1 MSRTVQ
7 VVFRGDGMVMKNRNR
22 FAAVFLALVMA
33 ASQGTLA
40 TAAEVTVPAQ
50 ESIAAQAA
58 SGNGTAADG
67 SGEAAAKAETGNPVL
82 ATEEASDSGQGSAD
96 TENGQ
101 SAADASSPSENGQT
115 ESGQTAS
122 GQAESGQEASGQT
135 AGSQAGA
142 GQTASGQTEPGQAA
156 VSQTESTQPASDQ
169 IEAEQAAAGQTET
182 AQLNEKKLAEEPAKV
197 QGEVKLTASIEGAGT
212 YAGRAE
218 KDIVWLQ
225 REAENGRQLT
235 LKAEVANLSKDASV
249 NFNWSSNIRSD
260 IQQVT
265 GVRPAENTGVVSDTR
280 NVSLEDGVY
289 GYFCTVTV
297 RDPAKENLKMDYR
310 LAYIV
315 RDPLQ
320 IDTKDT
326 SLHVSPK
333 VATVAGSGTAQ
344 MEIKGSLKLFGDEI
358 KADWNPTDEYDS
370 FNTNTERVPSNANSV
385 LTTATLKGIDDPSCT
400 VTCRLWSKYYSPD
413 AVYGT
418 RTVTFTI
425 DTENHTYGDWKVTK
439 DATVWAA
446 GEREHV
452 CTVCGYKE
460 TESVPKLTPTISAN
474 MTSVPVQAGK
484 TTDKFCVALA
494 NGDYIQKWESSNR
507 KIFTVSGKF
516 NGTCTIRARRKG
528 RATITATAASGLQI
542 TALVKVQKGIVKTR
556 AIAGLPSTVT
566 VKKGQRVRLNPVL
579 SPLTSQN
586 PVTYKS
592 SSTKIATVSRNGRIR
607 GVAPGRCKV
616 TVTSGKASVKV
627 TVTVTGVDTVAI
639 RNVRTAYTLKKGRT
653 RQLHPKLTPANAT
666 SRIRYKSSNK
676 KVVTVSSTG
685 KLTAKRKG
693 TATITVRAVNL
704 ESASIIRQVTVTV
717 R

>member
-1 MSRTVQ
+1 
-7 VVFRGDGMVMKNRNR
+7 MVMKNRNR

-101 SAADASSPSENGQT
+101 SAADASSASENGQAETSQTESGQAVSGQTEPGQTAVSQT

-122 GQAESGQEASGQT
+122 GQTES
-135 AGSQAGA
+135 
-142 GQTASGQTEPGQAA
+142 GQAA
-156 VSQTESTQPASDQ
+156 VSQTESAQPASDQ
-169 IEAEQAAAGQTET
+169 IEAEQAAGQTET

-197 QGEVKLTASIEGAGT
+197 QGDVKLTASIDGQTPNYGGRSDAMIVWADRGAADGT
-212 YAGRAE
+212 KLTLRAE
-218 KDIVWLQ
+218 
-225 REAENGRQLT
+225 A
-235 LKAEVANLSKDASV
+235 ANLSKNASV
-249 NFNWSSNIRSD
+249 TFSWTSNTS
-260 IQQVT
+260 
-265 GVRPAENTGVVSDTR
+265 AEIIDRLSGAQPKEDGGSVSDTAETT
-280 NVSLEDGVY
+280 LKEGTY
-289 GYFCTVTV
+289 AFFCTVTV
-297 RDPAKENLKMDYR
+297 AGEADEKRNQDYTF
-310 LAYIV
+310 AYIV

-370 FNTNTERVPSNANSV
+370 FNTNTERVPSNVNSV
-385 LTTATLKGIDDPSCT
+385 LTTAILKGIDDPSCT

-425 DTENHTYGDWKVTK
+425 DTVNHTYGDWKVTK

-516 NGTCTIRARRKG
+516 NGTCTIRARKKG

-556 AIAGLPSTVT
+556 AIAGLPSTVSL
-566 VKKGQRVRLNPVL
+566 KKGQRVRLNPVL

-592 SSTKIATVSRNGRIR
+592 SSTKIATVSRTGRIR

-616 TVTSGKASVKV
+616 TVTSGKVSVKV

>member
-1 MSRTVQ
+1 
-7 VVFRGDGMVMKNRNR
+7 MVMKNRNR

-96 TENGQ
+96 TGNGQ

-115 ESGQTAS
+115 ESGQTA
-122 GQAESGQEASGQT
+122 
-135 AGSQAGA
+135 GSQTES
-142 GQTASGQTEPGQAA
+142 GQTASGQTESGQAA
-156 VSQTESTQPASDQ
+156 VSQTESAQPASDQ

-182 AQLNEKKLAEEPAKV
+182 AQLNEKKLAEEPSKV
-197 QGEVKLTASIEGAGT
+197 QGEVKLTASIDGQTPNYGGRSDKTVVWANGGAADGT
-212 YAGRAE
+212 KLTLRAE
-218 KDIVWLQ
+218 
-225 REAENGRQLT
+225 A
-235 LKAEVANLSKDASV
+235 ANLSKNASV
-249 NFNWSSNIRSD
+249 TFSWTSNTSTEIIDRLSGA
-260 IQQVT
+260 Q
-265 GVRPAENTGVVSDTR
+265 PKENGGSVSDTAETT
-280 NVSLEDGVY
+280 LKEGVY
-289 GYFCTVTV
+289 AYFCTVTIAGEADSN
-297 RDPAKENLKMDYR
+297 RNKNETLF
-310 LAYIV
+310 YIV
-315 RDPLQ
+315 RDPLE

-344 MEIKGSLKLFGDEI
+344 MEIKGSLKLFKDELRM
-358 KADWNPTDEYDS
+358 DWNPDDEYDS
-370 FNTNTERVPSNANSV
+370 FSTKRVSSNADSV
-385 LTTATLKGIDDPSCT
+385 LTTATLKGIDDPSCR
-400 VTCRLWSKYYSPD
+400 VTCRLWSIYSPD

-425 DTENHTYGDWKVTK
+425 DTANHTYGDWKVTK

-484 TTDKFCVALA
+484 TTDKFRVALA
-494 NGDYIQKWESSNR
+494 NGDYIQKWESSDR

-516 NGTCTIRARRKG
+516 NGTCTIRARKKG

-566 VKKGQRVRLNPVL
+566 LKKGQRVRLSPAL

-592 SSTKIATVSRNGRIR
+592 SNPR
-607 GVAPGRCKV
+607 VAKV
-616 TVTSGKASVKV
+616 YASGKVSVKV
-627 TVTVTGVDTVAI
+627 TVTVTGVDATAI
-639 RNVRTAYTLKKGRT
+639 RNVRAAYTLKKGRT
-653 RQLHPKLTPANAT
+653 RQLYPKLTPANAT

-685 KLTAKRKG
+685 KLTARRKG

>member
-1 MSRTVQ
+1 M
-7 VVFRGDGMVMKNRNR
+7 GMRNRNR
-22 FAAVFLALVMA
+22 FAAVLLALVMA
-33 ASQGTLA
+33 ASQGTWA
-40 TAAEVTVPAQ
+40 TAAEAPAPAQ
-50 ESIAAQAA
+50 ESVAAQAV
-58 SGNGTAADG
+58 SGNESAADG
-67 SGEAAAKAETGNPVL
+67 SGEAAEKAGTGIPAPSTGETS
-82 ATEEASDSGQGSAD
+82 ASEQGGAD
-96 TENGQ
+96 AESGQ

-122 GQAESGQEASGQT
+122 GLAESGQEASGQT
-135 AGSQAGA
+135 AGSQAGS

-156 VSQTESTQPASDQ
+156 GSQTESAQQ

-182 AQLNEKKLAEEPAKV
+182 AQLNEKKLAEEPSKV
-197 QGEVKLTASIEGAGT
+197 QGEVRLTASIEGAGT

-265 GVRPAENTGVVSDTR
+265 GARPAENTGVVSDTR

-297 RDPAKENLKMDYR
+297 QDPAKENLKMDYR

-315 RDPLQ
+315 RDPLE

-333 VATVAGSGTAQ
+333 VATVADSGTAQ
-344 MEIKGSLKLFGDEI
+344 MEIKGSLKLYGDELGT
-358 KADWNPTDEYDS
+358 DWNPDDEYDS
-370 FNTNTERVPSNANSV
+370 WDTKKVSSNADSV

-400 VTCRLWSKYYSPD
+400 VTCRLWSKYSPD
-413 AVYGT
+413 AVYGV

-425 DTENHTYGDWKVTK
+425 DTVNHTYGDWKVTK
-439 DATVWAA
+439 EATVWAA

-452 CTVCGYKE
+452 CTVCGYRE
-460 TESVPKLTPTISAN
+460 TESVPKLTPTITAN

-484 TTDKFCVALA
+484 ATDKFCVALA
-494 NGDYIQKWESSNR
+494 NGDYIQKWESSDR
-507 KIFTVSGKF
+507 RIFTVSGKF

-556 AIAGLPSTVT
+556 AITGLPSTVT
-566 VKKGQRVRLNPVL
+566 IKKGQRSRLTPVL

-592 SSTKIATVSRNGRIR
+592 SNPRVAKVYASGKIR

-616 TVTSGKASVKV
+616 TVTSGRISVKV
-627 TVTVTGVDTVAI
+627 TVTVTGVDATAI
-639 RNVRTAYTLKKGRT
+639 RHVRTAYTLKKGRT
-653 RQLHPKLTPANAT
+653 RQLYPKLTPANAT

-676 KVVTVSSTG
+676 KVVTVSPTG

-693 TATITVRAVNL
+693 TATITIRAINL
-704 ESASIIRQVTVTV
+704 ESASIVRQVTVTV

>member
-1 MSRTVQ
+1 MR
-7 VVFRGDGMVMKNRNR
+7 NRNR
-22 FAAVFLALVMA
+22 FAAVLLALVMA
-33 ASQGTLA
+33 ASQGTWA
-40 TAAEVTVPAQ
+40 TAAEAPAPAQ
-50 ESIAAQAA
+50 ESVAAQAV
-58 SGNGTAADG
+58 SGNESAADG
-67 SGEAAAKAETGNPVL
+67 SGEAAEKAGTGTPAPSTGETS
-82 ATEEASDSGQGSAD
+82 ASEQGGAD
-96 TENGQ
+96 AESGQ

-122 GQAESGQEASGQT
+122 GLAESGQEASGQT
-135 AGSQAGA
+135 AGSQAGS

-156 VSQTESTQPASDQ
+156 GSQTESAQQ

-182 AQLNEKKLAEEPAKV
+182 AQLNEKKLAEEPSKV
-197 QGEVKLTASIEGAGT
+197 QGEVRLTASIEGAGT

-265 GVRPAENTGVVSDTR
+265 GARPAENTGVVSDTR

-297 RDPAKENLKMDYR
+297 QDPAKENLKMDYR

-315 RDPLQ
+315 RDPLE

-326 SLHVSPK
+326 SIHVSPK
-333 VATVAGSGTAQ
+333 VATVADSGTAQ
-344 MEIKGSLKLFGDEI
+344 MEIKGSLKLYGDELGT
-358 KADWNPTDEYDS
+358 DWNPDDEYDS
-370 FNTNTERVPSNANSV
+370 WDTKKISSNADSV

-400 VTCRLWSKYYSPD
+400 VTCRLWSKYSPD
-413 AVYGT
+413 AVYGV

-425 DTENHTYGDWKVTK
+425 DTVNHTYGDWKVTK
-439 DATVWAA
+439 EATVWAA

-460 TESVPKLTPTISAN
+460 TESVPKLTPTITAN

-484 TTDKFCVALA
+484 ATDKFCVALA
-494 NGDYIQKWESSNR
+494 NGDYIQKWESSDR
-507 KIFTVSGKF
+507 RIFSVSGKF

-556 AIAGLPSTVT
+556 AITGLPSTVT
-566 VKKGQRVRLNPVL
+566 IKKGQRSRLTPVL

-592 SSTKIATVSRNGRIR
+592 SSTKIAAVSRTGRIR

-616 TVTSGKASVKV
+616 TVTSGKVSVKV
-627 TVTVTGVDTVAI
+627 TVTVTGVDATAI
-639 RNVRTAYTLKKGRT
+639 RHVRTAYTLKKGRT
-653 RQLHPKLTPANAT
+653 RQLYPKLTPANAT

-676 KVVTVSSTG
+676 KVVTVSPTG

-693 TATITVRAVNL
+693 TATITIRAINL
-704 ESASIIRQVTVTV
+704 ESASIVRQVTVTV

>member
-1 MSRTVQ
+1 
-7 VVFRGDGMVMKNRNR
+7 MVMKNRNR

-67 SGEAAAKAETGNPVL
+67 SGETAAKAGTGNPVL

-101 SAADASSPSENGQT
+101 SAADASSASENGQAETSQTESGQAVSGQTEPGQTAVSQT

-122 GQAESGQEASGQT
+122 GQTESGQT
-135 AGSQAGA
+135 
-142 GQTASGQTEPGQAA
+142 A
-156 VSQTESTQPASDQ
+156 VSQTESGQAASDQ
-169 IEAEQAAAGQTET
+169 IEAEQAAGQTET
-182 AQLNEKKLAEEPAKV
+182 AQLDERKLAEEPAKV
-197 QGEVKLTASIEGAGT
+197 QGEVKLTASIDGQTPNYG
-212 YAGRAE
+212 GRSD
-218 KDIVWLQ
+218 KTIVW
-225 REAENGRQLT
+225 ANGEIADGAKIT
-235 LKAEVANLSKDASV
+235 LKAEVSNLSQNAKV
-249 NFNWSSNIRSD
+249 TFNWSSSNNSGTIS
-260 IQQVT
+260 Q
-265 GVRPAENTGVVSDTR
+265 NTAIPDKDSSSVSDTIVR
-280 NVSLEDGVY
+280 SVESGIY
-289 GYFCTVTV
+289 GYYCNIKVEGEPDSK
-297 RDPAKENLKMDYR
+297 RNMDYR
-310 LAYIV
+310 LVYV
-315 RDPLQ
+315 LRDPLQ

-344 MEIKGSLKLFGDEI
+344 MEIKGSLKLYGDELGT
-358 KADWNPTDEYDS
+358 DWNPTDEYDS
-370 FNTNTERVPSNANSV
+370 WDTKKVSSNADSV

-400 VTCRLWSKYYSPD
+400 VTCRLWSKYSPD

-425 DTENHTYGDWKVTK
+425 DTANHTYGDWKVTK
-439 DATVWAA
+439 EATVWAA

-484 TTDKFCVALA
+484 TTDKFCVTLA

-516 NGTCTIRARRKG
+516 NGTCTIRARKKG

-566 VKKGQRVRLNPVL
+566 VKKGQRDRLNPVL

-592 SSTKIATVSRNGRIR
+592 SSTKIAAVSRTGRIR

-616 TVTSGKASVKV
+616 TVTSGKVSVKV
-627 TVTVTGVDTVAI
+627 TVTVTGVDAAAI
-639 RNVRTAYTLKKGRT
+639 RNVRMAYTLKKGRT

-693 TATITVRAVNL
+693 TATITVRTVNL

>member
-1 MSRTVQ
+1 M
-7 VVFRGDGMVMKNRNR
+7 GMRNRNR

-101 SAADASSPSENGQT
+101 SAADASSASENGQAET
-115 ESGQTAS
+115 SQTAS
-122 GQAESGQEASGQT
+122 SQAEASQTDPSQIEAGQAAVSQTES
-135 AGSQAGA
+135 

-156 VSQTESTQPASDQ
+156 GSQTESAQPDSDQ

-182 AQLNEKKLAEEPAKV
+182 ALLDEKKLAEEPAKV
-197 QGEVKLTASIEGAGT
+197 QGAVRLTASIDGQTPNYGGRSDAMIVWADRGAADGT
-212 YAGRAE
+212 KLTLRAE
-218 KDIVWLQ
+218 
-225 REAENGRQLT
+225 A
-235 LKAEVANLSKDASV
+235 ANLSKNASV
-249 NFNWSSNIRSD
+249 TFSWTSNTSTEIIDRLSGA
-260 IQQVT
+260 Q
-265 GVRPAENTGVVSDTR
+265 PKENGGSVSDTAETT
-280 NVSLEDGVY
+280 LKEGVY
-289 GYFCTVTV
+289 AYFCTVTIAGEADSN
-297 RDPAKENLKMDYR
+297 RNKNETLF
-310 LAYIV
+310 YIV
-315 RDPLQ
+315 RDPLE

-344 MEIKGSLKLFGDEI
+344 MEIKGSLKLFKDELRM
-358 KADWNPTDEYDS
+358 DWNPDDEYDS
-370 FNTNTERVPSNANSV
+370 FSTKRVSSNADSV
-385 LTTATLKGIDDPSCT
+385 LTTATLKGIDDPSCR
-400 VTCRLWSKYYSPD
+400 VTCRLWSIYSPD
-413 AVYGT
+413 AVYGA

-425 DTENHTYGDWKVTK
+425 DTANHTYGDWKVTK
-439 DATVWAA
+439 EATVWAA
-446 GEREHV
+446 GEREHI
-452 CTVCGYKE
+452 CTGCGYKE
-460 TESVPKLTPTISAN
+460 TESVQKLTPTISVN

-507 KIFTVSGKF
+507 KILTVSGKF
-516 NGTCTIRARRKG
+516 NGTCTIRARKKG

-556 AIAGLPSTVT
+556 AIAGLQSTVT
-566 VKKGQRVRLNPVL
+566 LKKGQRVRLNPVL

-592 SSTKIATVSRNGRIR
+592 SNPRVAKVYASGKIR

-616 TVTSGKASVKV
+616 TVTSGKVSVKV
-627 TVTVTGVDTVAI
+627 TVTVTGVDATAI
-639 RNVRTAYTLKKGRT
+639 RHVRTAYTLKKGRT
-653 RQLHPKLTPANAT
+653 RQLYPKLTPANAT

>member
-1 MSRTVQ
+1 
-7 VVFRGDGMVMKNRNR
+7 MVMKNRNR

-135 AGSQAGA
+135 AGSQTES
-142 GQTASGQTEPGQAA
+142 GQTASGQTESGQAA
-156 VSQTESTQPASDQ
+156 VSQTEPGQAASDQ

-197 QGEVKLTASIEGAGT
+197 QGAVRLTASIDGQTPNYGGRSDKTVVWANGEIADGA
-212 YAGRAE
+212 
-218 KDIVWLQ
+218 KI
-225 REAENGRQLT
+225 T
-235 LKAEVANLSKDASV
+235 LKAEVSNLSQNAKVTFTWSNSNNTGLIVQNKKTPDEGSSSV
-249 NFNWSSNIRSD
+249 SD
-260 IQQVT
+260 T
-265 GVRPAENTGVVSDTR
+265 LVRPAESGI
-280 NVSLEDGVY
+280 Y
-289 GYFCTVTV
+289 GYYCLIEVFGE
-297 RDPAKENLKMDYR
+297 AGLKLIPER
-310 LAYIV
+310 LVYV
-315 RDPLQ
+315 LRDPLE

-344 MEIKGSLKLFGDEI
+344 MEIKGSLKLYGDELGT
-358 KADWNPTDEYDS
+358 DWNPTDEYDS
-370 FNTNTERVPSNANSV
+370 WDTKKVSSNADSV
-385 LTTATLKGIDDPSCT
+385 LTTATLKGIDDLSCT
-400 VTCRLWSKYYSPD
+400 VTCRLWSKYSPD

-425 DTENHTYGDWKVTK
+425 DTANHTYGDWKVTK
-439 DATVWAA
+439 AATVWAA

-516 NGTCTIRARRKG
+516 NGTCTIRARKKG

-616 TVTSGKASVKV
+616 TVTSGKVSVKV
-627 TVTVTGVDTVAI
+627 TVTVTGVDAAVI

>member
-1 MSRTVQ
+1 M
-7 VVFRGDGMVMKNRNR
+7 GMRNRNR

-58 SGNGTAADG
+58 SGTGTAADG
-67 SGEAAAKAETGNPVL
+67 SGEVAAKAETGNPVL

-101 SAADASSPSENGQT
+101 AETSQT

-122 GQAESGQEASGQT
+122 GQTEPGQT
-135 AGSQAGA
+135 AVSQAES

-156 VSQTESTQPASDQ
+156 VSQTESGQTASDQ
-169 IEAEQAAAGQTET
+169 MEAEQAAAGQAET
-182 AQLNEKKLAEEPAKV
+182 APLDERKLAEEPAKV
-197 QGEVKLTASIEGAGT
+197 QGEVKLTASIDGQTPNYGGRSDAMIVWADRGAADGT
-212 YAGRAE
+212 KMTLRAE
-218 KDIVWLQ
+218 
-225 REAENGRQLT
+225 A
-235 LKAEVANLSKDASV
+235 ANLSKNASV
-249 NFNWSSNIRSD
+249 TFSWTSNTSTEIIDRLSGAQPKED
-260 IQQVT
+260 
-265 GVRPAENTGVVSDTR
+265 GGSVSDTAETT
-280 NVSLEDGVY
+280 LKEGVY
-289 GYFCTVTV
+289 AYFCTVTV
-297 RDPAKENLKMDYR
+297 AGEADEKRNKDYTFV
-310 LAYIV
+310 YIV

-344 MEIKGSLKLFGDEI
+344 MEIKGSLKLYGDELGT
-358 KADWNPTDEYDS
+358 DWNPTDEYDS
-370 FNTNTERVPSNANSV
+370 WDTKKVSSNADSV

-400 VTCRLWSKYYSPD
+400 VTCRLWSKYSPD

-425 DTENHTYGDWKVTK
+425 DTANHTYGDWKVTK
-439 DATVWAA
+439 EATVWAA

-507 KIFTVSGKF
+507 KIFTVSGRF

-556 AIAGLPSTVT
+556 AIAGLQSTVT
-566 VKKGQRVRLNPVL
+566 VKKGQRVRLNAVL

-685 KLTAKRKG
+685 KLTARRKG

>member
-1 MSRTVQ
+1 
-7 VVFRGDGMVMKNRNR
+7 MVMKNRNR

-67 SGEAAAKAETGNPVL
+67 SGEAAVKAETGNPVL

-115 ESGQTAS
+115 ESGQTA
-122 GQAESGQEASGQT
+122 
-135 AGSQAGA
+135 GSQTES
-142 GQTASGQTEPGQAA
+142 GQTASGQTESGQAA
-156 VSQTESTQPASDQ
+156 VSQTESAQPASDQ

-182 AQLNEKKLAEEPAKV
+182 AQLNEKKLAEEPSKV
-197 QGEVKLTASIEGAGT
+197 QGAVRLTASIDGQTPNYGGRSDAMIVWADRGGADGT
-212 YAGRAE
+212 KLTLRAE
-218 KDIVWLQ
+218 
-225 REAENGRQLT
+225 A
-235 LKAEVANLSKDASV
+235 ANLSKNASV
-249 NFNWSSNIRSD
+249 TFSWTSNTSTEIIDRLSGAQPKED
-260 IQQVT
+260 
-265 GVRPAENTGVVSDTR
+265 GGSVSDTAETT
-280 NVSLEDGVY
+280 LKEGVY
-289 GYFCTVTV
+289 AYFCTVTV
-297 RDPAKENLKMDYR
+297 AGEADEKRNQDYTF
-310 LAYIV
+310 AYIV

-344 MEIKGSLKLFGDEI
+344 MEIKGSLKLYGDELGT
-358 KADWNPTDEYDS
+358 DWNPTDEYDS
-370 FNTNTERVPSNANSV
+370 WDTKKVSSNADSV
-385 LTTATLKGIDDPSCT
+385 LTTAILKGIDDPSCT
-400 VTCRLWSKYYSPD
+400 VTCRLWSKYSPD
-413 AVYGT
+413 AVYGA

-425 DTENHTYGDWKVTK
+425 DTANHTYGDWKVTK

-484 TTDKFCVALA
+484 TTDKFRVALA

-516 NGTCTIRARRKG
+516 NGTCTIRARKKG

-556 AIAGLPSTVT
+556 AIAGLPSTVSL
-566 VKKGQRVRLNPVL
+566 KKGQRVRLNPVL

-592 SSTKIATVSRNGRIR
+592 SSTKIATVSRTGRIR
-607 GVAPGRCKV
+607 GVAPDRCKV
-616 TVTSGKASVKV
+616 TVTSGKVSVKV

>member
-1 MSRTVQ
+1 M
-7 VVFRGDGMVMKNRNR
+7 GMRNKIR

-101 SAADASSPSENGQT
+101 SAADASSASENGQAET
-115 ESGQTAS
+115 SQTAS
-122 GQAESGQEASGQT
+122 SQAEASQTDPSQIEAGQAAVSQTES
-135 AGSQAGA
+135 

-156 VSQTESTQPASDQ
+156 GSQTESAQPDSDQ

-182 AQLNEKKLAEEPAKV
+182 ALLDEKKLAEEPAKV
-197 QGEVKLTASIEGAGT
+197 QGAVRLTASIDGQTPNYGGRSDKTVVWANGEIADGAT
-212 YAGRAE
+212 
-218 KDIVWLQ
+218 I
-225 REAENGRQLT
+225 T
-235 LKAEVANLSKDASV
+235 LKAEVSNLSENVTKVIFDWSNSNNPGPITQNNRTLDKNSSSV
-249 NFNWSSNIRSD
+249 SD
-260 IQQVT
+260 IFECPVES
-265 GVRPAENTGVVSDTR
+265 GI
-280 NVSLEDGVY
+280 Y
-289 GYFCTVTV
+289 GYYCNINVEV
-297 RDPAKENLKMDYR
+297 NPEPGSKRNMMYR
-310 LAYIV
+310 LVYV
-315 RDPLQ
+315 LRDPLE

-344 MEIKGSLKLFGDEI
+344 MEIKGSLKLFKDELRM
-358 KADWNPTDEYDS
+358 DWNPDDEYDS
-370 FNTNTERVPSNANSV
+370 FSTKRVSSNADSV
-385 LTTATLKGIDDPSCT
+385 LTTATLKGIDDPSCR
-400 VTCRLWSKYYSPD
+400 VTCRLWSIYSPD
-413 AVYGT
+413 AVYGA

-425 DTENHTYGDWKVTK
+425 DTANHTYGDWKVTK
-439 DATVWAA
+439 EATVWAA
-446 GEREHV
+446 GEREHI
-452 CTVCGYKE
+452 CTGCGYKE
-460 TESVPKLTPTISAN
+460 TESVQKLTPTISVN

-516 NGTCTIRARRKG
+516 NGTCTIRARKKG

-556 AIAGLPSTVT
+556 AIAGLQSTVT
-566 VKKGQRVRLNPVL
+566 LKKGQRVRLNPVL

-592 SSTKIATVSRNGRIR
+592 SNPRVAKVYASGKIR

-616 TVTSGKASVKV
+616 TVTSGKVSVKV
-627 TVTVTGVDTVAI
+627 TVTVTGVDATAI
-639 RNVRTAYTLKKGRT
+639 RHVRTAYTLKKGRT
-653 RQLHPKLTPANAT
+653 RQLYPKLTPANAT

>member
-1 MSRTVQ
+1 M
-7 VVFRGDGMVMKNRNR
+7 GMRNRKR
-22 FAAVFLALVMA
+22 FAAVFLALVMVT
-33 ASQGTLA
+33 SQGTLA
-40 TAAEVTVPAQ
+40 EAAEVPAPVQ

-58 SGNGTAADG
+58 SGNGTGVDG
-67 SGEAAAKAETGNPVL
+67 GGGAVPKAETGNPAL
-82 ATEEASDSGQGSAD
+82 TPEEASDSEKGCAD
-96 TENGQ
+96 TGNGQ
-101 SAADASSPSENGQT
+101 SDADASSASENGQAETSQTASSQAEASQTDPSQIEAGQAAVSQT
-115 ESGQTAS
+115 ESGQA
-122 GQAESGQEASGQT
+122 
-135 AGSQAGA
+135 
-142 GQTASGQTEPGQAA
+142 ASGQTEPGQAA

-315 RDPLQ
+315 RDPLE

-333 VATVAGSGTAQ
+333 VATSANSGTAQ
-344 MEIKGSLKLFGDEI
+344 MEIKGSLKLYGDELGT
-358 KADWNPTDEYDS
+358 DWNPTDEYDS
-370 FNTNTERVPSNANSV
+370 WDTKKVSSNADSV

-400 VTCRLWSKYYSPD
+400 VTCRLWSKYSPD
-413 AVYGT
+413 AVYGA

-425 DTENHTYGDWKVTK
+425 DTANHTYGDWKVTK

-460 TESVPKLTPTISAN
+460 TEPVPKLTPTISAN

-484 TTDKFCVALA
+484 TTDKFRVALA

-516 NGTCTIRARRKG
+516 NGTCTIRARKKG

-556 AIAGLPSTVT
+556 AIAGLPSTVSL
-566 VKKGQRVRLNPVL
+566 KKGQRVRLNPML

-592 SSTKIATVSRNGRIR
+592 SSTKIATVSRTGRIR

-627 TVTVTGVDTVAI
+627 TVTVTGVDAVAI

-653 RQLHPKLTPANAT
+653 RQLYPKLTPANAT

-693 TATITVRAVNL
+693 TATVTVRAVNL
-704 ESASIIRQVTVTV
+704 ESAPIIRQVTVTV

>member
-1 MSRTVQ
+1 
-7 VVFRGDGMVMKNRNR
+7 MVMKNRNR

-115 ESGQTAS
+115 ESGQTA
-122 GQAESGQEASGQT
+122 
-135 AGSQAGA
+135 GSQTES
-142 GQTASGQTEPGQAA
+142 GQTASGQTESGQAA
-156 VSQTESTQPASDQ
+156 VSQTESAQPASDQ

-182 AQLNEKKLAEEPAKV
+182 AQLNEKKLAEEPSKV
-197 QGEVKLTASIEGAGT
+197 QGAVRLTASIDGQTPNYGGRSDAMIVWADRGGADGT
-212 YAGRAE
+212 KLTLRAE
-218 KDIVWLQ
+218 
-225 REAENGRQLT
+225 A
-235 LKAEVANLSKDASV
+235 ANLSKNASV
-249 NFNWSSNIRSD
+249 TFSWTSNTSTEIIDRLSGAQPKED
-260 IQQVT
+260 
-265 GVRPAENTGVVSDTR
+265 GGSVSDTAETT
-280 NVSLEDGVY
+280 LKEGVY
-289 GYFCTVTV
+289 AYFCTVTV
-297 RDPAKENLKMDYR
+297 AGEADEKRNQDYTF
-310 LAYIV
+310 AYIV

-344 MEIKGSLKLFGDEI
+344 MEIKGSLKLYGDELGT
-358 KADWNPTDEYDS
+358 DWNPTDEYDS
-370 FNTNTERVPSNANSV
+370 WDTKKVSSNADSV
-385 LTTATLKGIDDPSCT
+385 LTTAILKGIDDPSCT
-400 VTCRLWSKYYSPD
+400 VTCRLWSKYSPD
-413 AVYGT
+413 AVYGA

-425 DTENHTYGDWKVTK
+425 DTANHTYGDWKVTK

-484 TTDKFCVALA
+484 TTDKFRVALA

-516 NGTCTIRARRKG
+516 NGTCTIRARKKG

-556 AIAGLPSTVT
+556 AIAGLPSTVSL
-566 VKKGQRVRLNPVL
+566 KKGQRVRLNPVL

-592 SSTKIATVSRNGRIR
+592 SSTKIATVSRTGRIR
-607 GVAPGRCKV
+607 GVAPDRCKV
-616 TVTSGKASVKV
+616 TVTSGKVSVKV

>member
-1 MSRTVQ
+1 M
-7 VVFRGDGMVMKNRNR
+7 GMRNRNR
-22 FAAVFLALVMA
+22 FAAVFLALVMV

-58 SGNGTAADG
+58 SGNGPADDG
-67 SGEAAAKAETGNPVL
+67 SGETAATAETGNPVL

-101 SAADASSPSENGQT
+101 SAADASSASENGQAETSQTESGQAVSGQTEPGQTAVSQT

-122 GQAESGQEASGQT
+122 GQTESGQT
-135 AGSQAGA
+135 
-142 GQTASGQTEPGQAA
+142 A
-156 VSQTESTQPASDQ
+156 VSQTESGQAASDQ
-169 IEAEQAAAGQTET
+169 IEAEQAAGQTET
-182 AQLNEKKLAEEPAKV
+182 AQLDERKLAEEPAKV
-197 QGEVKLTASIEGAGT
+197 QGEVKLTASIDGQTPNYG
-212 YAGRAE
+212 GRSD
-218 KDIVWLQ
+218 KTIVW
-225 REAENGRQLT
+225 ANGEIADGAKIT
-235 LKAEVANLSKDASV
+235 LKAEVSNLSQNAKV
-249 NFNWSSNIRSD
+249 TFNWSSSNNSGTIS
-260 IQQVT
+260 Q
-265 GVRPAENTGVVSDTR
+265 NTAIPDKDSSSVSDTIVR
-280 NVSLEDGVY
+280 SVESGIY
-289 GYFCTVTV
+289 GYYCNIKVEGEPDSK
-297 RDPAKENLKMDYR
+297 RNMDYR
-310 LAYIV
+310 LVYV
-315 RDPLQ
+315 LRDPLQ

-344 MEIKGSLKLFGDEI
+344 MEIKGSLKLYGDELGT
-358 KADWNPTDEYDS
+358 DWNPTDEYDS
-370 FNTNTERVPSNANSV
+370 WDTKKVSSNADSV

-400 VTCRLWSKYYSPD
+400 VTCRLWSKYSPD

-439 DATVWAA
+439 EATVWAA

-484 TTDKFCVALA
+484 TTDKFCVTLA

-566 VKKGQRVRLNPVL
+566 VKKGQRDRLNPVL

-592 SSTKIATVSRNGRIR
+592 SSTKIAAVSRTGRIR

-616 TVTSGKASVKV
+616 TVTSGKVSVKV
-627 TVTVTGVDTVAI
+627 TVTVTGVDAAAI
-639 RNVRTAYTLKKGRT
+639 RHVRTAYTLKKGRT
-653 RQLHPKLTPANAT
+653 RQLYPKLTPANAT

>member
-1 MSRTVQ
+1 
-7 VVFRGDGMVMKNRNR
+7 MVMKNRNR

-67 SGEAAAKAETGNPVL
+67 SGETAAKAGTGNPVL

-101 SAADASSPSENGQT
+101 SAADASSASENGQAETSQTESGQAVSGQTEPGQTAVSQT

-122 GQAESGQEASGQT
+122 GQTESGQT
-135 AGSQAGA
+135 
-142 GQTASGQTEPGQAA
+142 A
-156 VSQTESTQPASDQ
+156 VSQTESGQAASDQ
-169 IEAEQAAAGQTET
+169 IEAEQAAGQTET
-182 AQLNEKKLAEEPAKV
+182 AQLDERKLAEEPAKV
-197 QGEVKLTASIEGAGT
+197 QGEVKLTASIDGQTPNYG
-212 YAGRAE
+212 GRSD
-218 KDIVWLQ
+218 KTIVW
-225 REAENGRQLT
+225 ANGEIADGAKIT
-235 LKAEVANLSKDASV
+235 LKAEVSNLSQNAKV
-249 NFNWSSNIRSD
+249 TFNWSSSNNSGTIS
-260 IQQVT
+260 Q
-265 GVRPAENTGVVSDTR
+265 NTATPDKDSSSVSDTIVR
-280 NVSLEDGVY
+280 SVESGIY
-289 GYFCTVTV
+289 GYYCNIKVEGEPDSK
-297 RDPAKENLKMDYR
+297 RNMDYR
-310 LAYIV
+310 LVYV
-315 RDPLQ
+315 LRDPLQ

-344 MEIKGSLKLFGDEI
+344 MEIKGSLKLYGDELGT
-358 KADWNPTDEYDS
+358 DWNPTDEYDS
-370 FNTNTERVPSNANSV
+370 WDTKKVSSNADSV

-400 VTCRLWSKYYSPD
+400 VTCRLWSKYSPD

-425 DTENHTYGDWKVTK
+425 DTANHTYGDWKVTK
-439 DATVWAA
+439 EATVWAA

-484 TTDKFCVALA
+484 TTDKFCVTLA

-516 NGTCTIRARRKG
+516 NGTCTIRARKKG

-592 SSTKIATVSRNGRIR
+592 SSTKIAAVSRTGRIR

-616 TVTSGKASVKV
+616 TVTSGKVSVKV
-627 TVTVTGVDTVAI
+627 TVTVTGVDAAAI
-639 RNVRTAYTLKKGRT
+639 RNVRMAYTLKKGRT

-693 TATITVRAVNL
+693 TATITVRTVNL

>member
-1 MSRTVQ
+1 M
-7 VVFRGDGMVMKNRNR
+7 
-22 FAAVFLALVMA
+22 L
-33 ASQGTLA
+33 
-40 TAAEVTVPAQ
+40 TA
-50 ESIAAQAA
+50 
-58 SGNGTAADG
+58 
-67 SGEAAAKAETGNPVL
+67 GET
-82 ATEEASDSGQGSAD
+82 SDPEKGSAD
-96 TENGQ
+96 TGNGQ
-101 SAADASSPSENGQT
+101 SDADASSASENGQAETSQTASSQAETSQTDPSQIEAGQAAVSQT
-115 ESGQTAS
+115 ESGQI
-122 GQAESGQEASGQT
+122 
-135 AGSQAGA
+135 
-142 GQTASGQTEPGQAA
+142 ASGQTEPGQAA
-156 VSQTESTQPASDQ
+156 VSQTESGQAASDQ
-169 IEAEQAAAGQTET
+169 MEAEQAAAGQTEA
-182 AQLNEKKLAEEPAKV
+182 AQLDERKLAEEPAKV
-197 QGEVKLTASIEGAGT
+197 QGEVKLTASIDGQTPNYGGRSDAMIVWADRGAADGT
-212 YAGRAE
+212 KLTLRAE
-218 KDIVWLQ
+218 
-225 REAENGRQLT
+225 A
-235 LKAEVANLSKDASV
+235 ANLSKNASV
-249 NFNWSSNIRSD
+249 TFSWTSNTSTEIIDWLSGA
-260 IQQVT
+260 Q
-265 GVRPAENTGVVSDTR
+265 PKENGGSVSDTAETT
-280 NVSLEDGVY
+280 LKEGVY
-289 GYFCTVTV
+289 AYFCTVTIAGEADSN
-297 RDPAKENLKMDYR
+297 RNKNETLF
-310 LAYIV
+310 YIV
-315 RDPLQ
+315 RDPLE

-344 MEIKGSLKLFGDEI
+344 MEIKGSLKLFKDELRM
-358 KADWNPTDEYDS
+358 DWNPDDEYDS
-370 FNTNTERVPSNANSV
+370 FSTKRVSSNADSV
-385 LTTATLKGIDDPSCT
+385 LTTATLKGIDDPSCR
-400 VTCRLWSKYYSPD
+400 VTCRLWSIYSPD
-413 AVYGT
+413 AVYGA

-425 DTENHTYGDWKVTK
+425 DTANHTYGDWKVTK
-439 DATVWAA
+439 EATVWAA

-484 TTDKFCVALA
+484 TTDKFCVTLA

-516 NGTCTIRARRKG
+516 NGTCTIRARKKG

-566 VKKGQRVRLNPVL
+566 VKKGQRDRLNPVL

-592 SSTKIATVSRNGRIR
+592 SSTKIAAVSRTGRIR

-616 TVTSGKASVKV
+616 TVTSGKVSVKV
-627 TVTVTGVDTVAI
+627 TVTVTGVDAAAI
-639 RNVRTAYTLKKGRT
+639 RNVRMAYTLKKGRT

>member
-1 MSRTVQ
+1 
-7 VVFRGDGMVMKNRNR
+7 MVMKNRNR

-67 SGEAAAKAETGNPVL
+67 SGETAAKAGTGNPVL

-101 SAADASSPSENGQT
+101 SAADASSASENGQAETSQTESGQAVSGQTEPGQTAVSQT

-122 GQAESGQEASGQT
+122 GQTESGQT
-135 AGSQAGA
+135 
-142 GQTASGQTEPGQAA
+142 A
-156 VSQTESTQPASDQ
+156 VSQTESGQAASDQ
-169 IEAEQAAAGQTET
+169 IEAEQAAGQTET
-182 AQLNEKKLAEEPAKV
+182 AQLDERKLAEEPAKV
-197 QGEVKLTASIEGAGT
+197 QGDVKLTASIDGQTPNYGGRSDAMIVWADRGAADGT
-212 YAGRAE
+212 KLTLRAE
-218 KDIVWLQ
+218 
-225 REAENGRQLT
+225 A
-235 LKAEVANLSKDASV
+235 ANLSKNASV
-249 NFNWSSNIRSD
+249 TFSWTSNTSTEIIDRLSGAQPKED
-260 IQQVT
+260 
-265 GVRPAENTGVVSDTR
+265 GGSVSDTAETT
-280 NVSLEDGVY
+280 LKEGTY
-289 GYFCTVTV
+289 AFFCTVTV
-297 RDPAKENLKMDYR
+297 AGEADEKRNHDYT

-326 SLHVSPK
+326 ALHVSPK

-370 FNTNTERVPSNANSV
+370 FNTNTERVPSNVNSV

-566 VKKGQRVRLNPVL
+566 VKKGQRVRLNAVL

-627 TVTVTGVDTVAI
+627 TVTVTGVDAVAI

-653 RQLHPKLTPANAT
+653 RQLYPKLTPANAT

>member
-1 MSRTVQ
+1 
-7 VVFRGDGMVMKNRNR
+7 MVMKNRNR

-67 SGEAAAKAETGNPVL
+67 SGETAAKAGTGNPVL

-101 SAADASSPSENGQT
+101 SAADASSASENGQAETSQTESGQAVSGQTEPGQTAVSQT

-122 GQAESGQEASGQT
+122 GQTESGQT
-135 AGSQAGA
+135 
-142 GQTASGQTEPGQAA
+142 A
-156 VSQTESTQPASDQ
+156 VSQTESGQAASDQ
-169 IEAEQAAAGQTET
+169 IEAEQAAGQTET
-182 AQLNEKKLAEEPAKV
+182 AQLDERKLAEEPAKV
-197 QGEVKLTASIEGAGT
+197 QGEVKLTASIDGQTPNYG
-212 YAGRAE
+212 GRSD
-218 KDIVWLQ
+218 KTIVW
-225 REAENGRQLT
+225 ANGEIADGAKIT
-235 LKAEVANLSKDASV
+235 LKAEVSNLSQNAKV
-249 NFNWSSNIRSD
+249 TFNWSSSNNSGTIS
-260 IQQVT
+260 Q
-265 GVRPAENTGVVSDTR
+265 NTATPDKDSSSVSDTIVR
-280 NVSLEDGVY
+280 SVESGIY
-289 GYFCTVTV
+289 GYYCNIKVEGEPDSK
-297 RDPAKENLKMDYR
+297 RNMDYR
-310 LAYIV
+310 LVYV
-315 RDPLQ
+315 LRDPLQ

-344 MEIKGSLKLFGDEI
+344 MEIKGSLKLYGDELGT
-358 KADWNPTDEYDS
+358 DWNPTDEYDS
-370 FNTNTERVPSNANSV
+370 WDTKKVSSNADSV

-400 VTCRLWSKYYSPD
+400 VTCRLWSKYSPD

-439 DATVWAA
+439 AATVWAA

-516 NGTCTIRARRKG
+516 NGTCTIRARKKG

-592 SSTKIATVSRNGRIR
+592 SSTKIAAVSRTGRIR

-616 TVTSGKASVKV
+616 TVTSGKVSVKV
-627 TVTVTGVDTVAI
+627 TVTVTGVDAAAI
-639 RNVRTAYTLKKGRT
+639 RNVRMAYTLKKGRT

-693 TATITVRAVNL
+693 TATITVRTVNL